1 MKRTL
6 LFLLF
11 VFCLCF
17 AYWNRYQPVNLSLVA
32 PTIKKAE
39 IKGEVNKPGIYSI
52 KWEATIQD
60 LIEEAGGLTKAAD
73 IQNLTLL
80 ENVEPDSTIMIPS
93 SKETAHLISINSA
106 SKEELCRL
114 HRIGPAMADRII
126 AYRQEKPFST
136 LEEIMNVK
144 EIGPKLFEAI
154 KNQISL

>member
-60 LIEEAGGLTKAAD
+60 LIEEAGGHTKFNIVRKCGTGQYD
-73 IQNLTLL
+73 H
-80 ENVEPDSTIMIPS
+80 DSIF
-93 SKETAHLISINSA
+93 KRNSA
-106 SKEELCRL
+106 FNL
-114 HRIGPAMADRII
+114 D
-126 AYRQEKPFST
+126 
-136 LEEIMNVK
+136 
-144 EIGPKLFEAI
+144 
-154 KNQISL
+154 